1 MLEAPREL
9 LALARPSPPSA
20 PPKALPPDEGETE
33 RLPIEPPPLPRPMS
47 EAPGPPPPR
56 SIVDALGPPRPP
68 DEPGPPPRSIVDAL
82 GPPRPPDAPGPPRS
96 IVDALGPPRLFPPY
110 LFAVARSP

>member
-9 LALARPSPPSA
+9 LALARSPPPPA

-33 RLPIEPPPLPRPMS
+33 WLPIEPPPLRRPIS

-56 SIVDALGPPRPP
+56 SMVDALAPPRPP
-68 DEPGPPPRSIVDAL
+68 AAPGP
-82 GPPRPPDAPGPPRS
+82 PPRS

-110 LFAVARSP
+110 LFAVVRSPKRAPP